1 MDKFEAMK
9 KLISGDQAAR
19 EILEHL
25 EPEIYLT
32 KDTPYES
39 YRHSI
44 RKGDDRIRVTLDHPF
59 I

>member
-9 KLISGDQAAR
+9 KLISGDGSAR
-19 EILEHL
+19 KILEHL
-25 EPEIYLT
+25 EPDIYLNE
-32 KDTPYES
+32 DTQYES
-39 YRHSI
+39 YRHDI